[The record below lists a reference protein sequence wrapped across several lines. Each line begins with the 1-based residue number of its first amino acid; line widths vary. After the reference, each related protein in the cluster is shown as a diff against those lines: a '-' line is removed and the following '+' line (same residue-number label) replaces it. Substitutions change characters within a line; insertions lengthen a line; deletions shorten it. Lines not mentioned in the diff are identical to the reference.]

1 MLSGLPKT
9 LTISSSEVY
18 EAVKDA
24 VTDLIEAIQ
33 GVLERT
39 PPQLASDIFEDGIVL
54 TGGAASLAGLPDAIY
69 NELHIPCGVADD
81 PQTSVVLGCGRAL
94 DNPRAY
100 KNVLSD
106 TRRGGMR

>member
-1 MLSGLPKT
+1 MQS
-9 LTISSSEVY
+9 
-18 EAVKDA
+18 
-24 VTDLIEAIQ
+24 IQ

-54 TGGAASLAGLPDAIY
+54 TGGAASLAGLPEAIY

-94 DNPRAY
+94 DNPHTY

-106 TRRGGMR
+106 SRRGMR